1 MQCSRIS
8 ATLNAS
14 WLPFSIDRTV
24 ATTSAETWTVPEL
37 GPSLGRLSDP
47 PQVPTSP
54 GTLGL
59 VLEDIRLDLVTRLF
73 DIAGAARA
81 FMSAGDRESAIA
93 SLGRVA
99 WLELWERAVA
109 AAAQRLSDLVNTRL
123 RAAAA
128 EARLPQ
134 KKLGVVLLTADD
146 VRAIGSRL
154 GSGGAGFVSALDAL
168 EQTVP
173 AAAAAGRRGQL
184 GQEEWQLALATA
196 ARRLESAWQALV
208 EAALV
213 EQERWHREIERVRA
227 WRRSRWPL
235 WAITILVLS
244 AATYLGLVLGGY
256 LPVPRPLRGVAEFW
270 WARL

>member
-1 MQCSRIS
+1 VP
-8 ATLNAS
+8 
-14 WLPFSIDRTV
+14 PF
-24 ATTSAETWTVPEL
+24 
-37 GPSLGRLSDP
+37 
-47 PQVPTSP
+47 P
-54 GTLGL
+54 GALGL
-59 VLEDIRLDLVTRLF
+59 VLEDIRVDLVTRLF

-81 FMSAGDRESAIA
+81 FMTAGDKESAIA

-109 AAAQRLSDLVNTRL
+109 AAAHRLADLANARF

-128 EARLPQ
+128 EARLPA
-134 KKLGVVLLTADD
+134 KRLEAVLLGPED

-173 AAAAAGRRGQL
+173 AAAASGRRGEL
-184 GQEEWQLALATA
+184 GQEEWQVALATT

-208 EAALV
+208 EAAQV
-213 EQERWHREIERVRA
+213 EQDRWLGEIEQVRS
-227 WRRSRWPL
+227 WRRPRWLL
-235 WAITILVLS
+235 WAFTLLVFL
-244 AATYLGLVLGGY
+244 ALTYLGLVLGGY
-256 LPVPRPLRGVAEFW
+256 LAVPAPLRGVAEFW